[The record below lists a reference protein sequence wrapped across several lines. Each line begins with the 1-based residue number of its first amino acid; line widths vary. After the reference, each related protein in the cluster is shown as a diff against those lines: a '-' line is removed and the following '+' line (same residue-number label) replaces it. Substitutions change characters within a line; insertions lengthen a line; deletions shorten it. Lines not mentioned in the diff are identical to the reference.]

1 MLIMEVAGTG
11 PNAQKVFVLSK
22 LLMGQNS
29 DTGAKNEMTLPAFLD
44 AARDAGAPITAEQL
58 GELIS
63 DPDGSLKEVLEPLQ
77 PNEGVVRF
85 KGNTEADIGM
95 GLRSAEEIVKSNAS
109 NALKTAERLNKKG

>member
-11 PNAQKVFVLSK
+11 SNAQKIFVLSK

-29 DTGAKNEMTLPAFLD
+29 DTGAKNQMSLPAFLD

-58 GELIS
+58 GELI
-63 DPDGSLKEVLEPLQ
+63 DKNENLKAVLEPLQ

-85 KGNTEADIGM
+85 KGNMPISTGM
-95 GLRSAEEIVKSNAS
+95 SVNQARDTVDRNAKAAM
-109 NALKTAERLNKKG
+109 NRRA

>member
-1 MLIMEVAGTG
+1 MLIMEVAGAG
-11 PNAQKVFVLSK
+11 PNAQKIFVLSK

-29 DTGAKNEMTLPAFLD
+29 DTGAKNEMALPAFLD
-44 AARDAGAPITAEQL
+44 AARDAGAPMNAEQL

-63 DPDGSLKEVLEPLQ
+63 KNENLKAVLEPLQ

-95 GLRSAEEIVKSNAS
+95 GLRSAEQIVKYNAS
-109 NALKTAERLNKKG
+109 KAAKLRA

>member
-1 MLIMEVAGTG
+1 MLIMGVAGTG

-63 DPDGSLKEVLEPLQ
+63 DPNGSLKEVLEPLQ

-85 KGNTEADIGM
+85 KGNTPIAMGM
-95 GLRSAEEIVKSNAS
+95 SVNQAHDTVDRNAK
-109 NALKTAERLNKKG
+109 AAMKRRA

>member
-11 PNAQKVFVLSK
+11 SNAQKIFVLSK
-22 LLMGQNS
+22 LLTGQNS

-63 DPDGSLKEVLEPLQ
+63 DPNGSLKEVLEPLQ
-77 PNEGVVRF
+77 SNEGVVRF
-85 KGNTEADIGM
+85 KGNTPIAQGM
-95 GLRSAEEIVKSNAS
+95 SVNQARDTVDRNAKAAM
-109 NALKTAERLNKKG
+109 NRRA

>member
-11 PNAQKVFVLSK
+11 SNAQKIFVLSK

-29 DTGAKNEMTLPAFLD
+29 DTGAKNEMTLSAFLD
-44 AARDAGAPITAEQL
+44 AARDAGAPMNAEQL

-63 DPDGSLKEVLEPLQ
+63 KNKNLEAVLEPLQ

-85 KGNTEADIGM
+85 KGNTPIAQGM
-95 GLRSAEEIVKSNAS
+95 SVNQARDTVDRNAKAAM
-109 NALKTAERLNKKG
+109 NRRA